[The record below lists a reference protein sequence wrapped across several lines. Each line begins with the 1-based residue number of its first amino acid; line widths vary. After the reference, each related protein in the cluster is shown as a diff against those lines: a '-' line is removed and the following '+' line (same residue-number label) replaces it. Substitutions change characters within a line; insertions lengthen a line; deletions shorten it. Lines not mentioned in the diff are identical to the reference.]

1 MIVLSS
7 IARRR
12 VAGVVGAC
20 ALALGGFAT
29 AAVAGAGSADAAA
42 CTTTTPCAITGT
54 AGLTAGVLTMTA
66 PDALTWAGTLAGVA
80 QDLVDANG
88 PGSPAGGANGDE
100 GYAVDDATGSGA
112 GWNVT
117 VSATTFT
124 NTVAGT
130 TLPDTGTFSTN
141 GSTTAASTVGS
152 LTTGPTATTRPDATC
167 TVAAGDC
174 TLPNDTAVTYPVA
187 ITTAAT
193 APTAVTIYNAGITPP
208 SGLGSVTIGTFG
220 AVVATNPVGWWVH
233 VPGNAAAGSYT
244 STITISIVTGPS
256 ATP

>member
-141 GSTTAASTVGS
+141 GTITAASTTGGV
-152 LTTGPTATTRPDATC
+152 TTGGPTDTTAPTATC
-167 TVAAGDC
+167 TTAGDC
-174 TLPNDTAVTYPVA
+174 TLPTNNVAFPVA
-187 ITTAAT
+187 ITTAAAT
-193 APTAVTIYNAGITPP
+193 PAAVTVYDAALTT
-208 SGLGSVTIGTFG
+208 GLGSVTIGAFG
-220 AVVATNPVGWWVH
+220 AVLGADPVGWWVH
-233 VPGNAAAGSYT
+233 VPSNAVIGSYG
-244 STITISIVTGPS
+244 STVTIAIIGSP
-256 ATP
+256 